1 MRKDIIPIAPT
12 AHQAEHREVRDRALV
27 QLVVLEL
34 INPATGQP
42 SVTVVLQEKL
52 NPITKRLIAVLSAIS
67 QDDMQQQDKQI
78 VLIVQLVRL

>member
-1 MRKDIIPIAPT
+1 MRRDIIAIAPT
-12 AHQAEHREVRDRALV
+12 AHEAEHREVRDRPLV
-27 QLVVLEL
+27 QLVALEL
-34 INPATGQP
+34 INPPPGQP

-67 QDDMQQQDKQI
+67 QDDIQQEDKQI